1 LTVHNDSTDMEDIFV
16 GRIMSSPIT
25 MVPPET
31 TVREA
36 ARLMRD
42 NDIGSVIVVDDD
54 DELCGILTSTDF
66 VDAVADDRSMA
77 ETPVTEFMTEDVI
90 TTTANQEIR
99 DIADLLVEHGFH
111 HVPVVEEGTVIG
123 IVTTSDLTAY
133 LSHVEQPSPA

>member
-1 LTVHNDSTDMEDIFV
+1 MEDIFV

>member
-1 LTVHNDSTDMEDIFV
+1 M

>member
-1 LTVHNDSTDMEDIFV
+1 MEDIFV

-42 NDIGSVIVVDDD
+42 NDIGSVIVADDD
-54 DELCGILTSTDF
+54 DELVGILTSTDF
-66 VDAVADDRSMA
+66 VDAVADERSMA

-90 TTTANQEIR
+90 TTTANEEIR

-133 LSHVEQPSPA
+133 LSHVEQPSPG

>member
-1 LTVHNDSTDMEDIFV
+1 MEDIFV

-90 TTTANQEIR
+90 TTTANEEIR